1 MVSTILVITLY
12 HSLPLSIESSTQQ
25 SKKPRTTTSI
35 LTDSYLKKSK
45 AILCLSVDVETAES
59 MVGIVQLSMVAFD
72 YQTKEVLAL
81 FDKYINP
88 GDDKREF
95 WNEHSMEVHGIRPTD
110 DHIKTVGKLERNEH
124 SMEVHGIRPTDDRI
138 KTAGKLE
145 RTNTE

>member
-1 MVSTILVITLY
+1 
-12 HSLPLSIESSTQQ
+12 
-25 SKKPRTTTSI
+25 
-35 LTDSYLKKSK
+35 
-45 AILCLSVDVETAES
+45 LSVDVETAGS
-59 MVGIVQLSMVAFD
+59 MVGIVQLLMVAFD

-95 WNEHSMEVHGIRPTD
+95 WNENSMEVHGIRPTD
-110 DHIKTVGKLERNEH
+110 DRIKTVGKLERNEH
-124 SMEVHGIRPTDDRI
+124 SMEVHGIRPTDDHI